1 MAEERK
7 AAGGPLEGKT
17 FVITGTLEQWSRD
30 EATRLL
36 QDRGAKVTS
45 SVSKKT
51 DYLVAGS
58 NAGSKLDKAN
68 DLGVDVLDERG
79 LLRLLG

>member
-1 MAEERK
+1 MKEDRK
-7 AAGGPLEGKT
+7 ASSGPLSGKT
-17 FVITGTLEQWSRD
+17 FVITGTLERWSRD

-36 QDRGAKVTS
+36 VDQGAKVTS

-51 DYLVAGS
+51 DYLVAGD

-68 DLGVDVLDERG
+68 ELGVEVLDEAG
-79 LLRLLG
+79 LAKLLG